1 MVKKSEEGLT
11 VKKEDDFT
19 EWFIQLMTKA
29 ELADYSPV
37 SGFIVYRPYAF
48 EIWERMKEAVDKEF
62 KKLGV
67 KNAYFPMLFPES
79 LFEKEKEHVAG
90 FAPEVAWVTEVG
102 NKKLSERLAIR
113 PTSEVIMY
121 YFYSKWI
128 RSHRDLP
135 LIINQWNN
143 VVRWDTNNP
152 VPFFRGREFLWNEL
166 HTAFATEKEC
176 LKHGLNV
183 IKAYDKVTEE
193 LMAVPAIYGRKT
205 EKEKFAGA
213 VFTEKNHVYL
223 PNGKVLEG
231 TCNHYDGQN
240 FAKAYDIKFK
250 DSDGKENYVYQNTHA
265 ISTRLLG
272 GMLGMHSDN
281 NGLVLP
287 PRIAPNKVV
296 IIPLLFKGKEKEVL
310 EVAKNIEKDLKSFDP
325 LLDDRDYVTP
335 GRKFGEWELKGI
347 PLRIEL
353 GPRDLEKKQVVV
365 SNRVSGEKIEIKI
378 KDLKNKIPVILEE
391 MQKEL
396 YARAKKLLDESMVKA
411 ETKKD
416 LKKFLDA
423 KKMVSI
429 PMCDGF
435 ACEDLM
441 KSENSGAKT
450 LFIDEKN
457 SAKGKKCLYCGKNA
471 NYWVYV
477 GKTY

>member
-1 MVKKSEEGLT
+1 MKKSKEGLT

-48 EIWERMKEAVDKEF
+48 AIWENIKDAVDKEF
-62 KKLGV
+62 KKIGV

-102 NKKLSERLAIR
+102 NKKLNERLAIR

-176 LKHGLNV
+176 LKHGMKV
-183 IKAYDKVTEE
+183 MKAYDKVTKD
-193 LMAVPAIYGRKT
+193 LMAVPGIYGRKT
-205 EKEKFAGA
+205 ESEKFAGA
-213 VFTEKNHVYL
+213 VFTEKNHTYL
-223 PNGKVLEG
+223 SNGKVLEG
-231 TCNHYDGQN
+231 TCNHHDGQN
-240 FAKAYDIKFK
+240 FAKAYDIKFL
-250 DSDGKENYVYQNTHA
+250 SNEGKEDYVYQNTHA
-265 ISTRLLG
+265 ISTRMLG
-272 GMLGMHSDN
+272 GMLALHSDN
-281 NGLVLP
+281 KGLVVP
-287 PRIAPNKVV
+287 PNIAPNKIV
-296 IIPLLFKGKEKEVL
+296 IVPLLFKGKEKTVL
-310 EVAKNIEKDLKSFDP
+310 DSAKLIEKDLKSFSP
-325 LLDDRDYVTP
+325 IFDDREWVSP
-335 GRKFGEWELKGI
+335 GRKFNEWELKGI

-353 GPRDLEKKQVVV
+353 GPRDLEKKQVII
-365 SNRVSGEKIEIKI
+365 SNRVSGEKIEVKI
-378 KDLKNKIPVILEE
+378 KDLKKKVSIILED

-396 YARAKKLLDESMVKA
+396 YDRAKKMLDGSM
-411 ETKKD
+411 TKTEIKED
-416 LKKFLDA
+416 LKKLIS
-423 KKMVSI
+423 KKKIVNV
-429 PMCDGF
+429 PMCKSLE
-435 ACEDLM
+435 CEDLL
-441 KSENSGAKT
+441 KSEVGGSKP
-450 LFIDEKN
+450 LFIDPDN
-457 SAKGKKCLYCGKNA
+457 ISVKGKKCLFCGSDA
-471 NYWVYV
+471 DYWLYV